1 MSEEYPRR
9 GRNWLTAMGVLFL
22 VVATVTLVR
31 DIIIWSPDFVVQF
44 FFDSEINA
52 QKVSL
57 GAIAFGTFMVVLG
70 FGKKNVQVRWIS
82 SKLKYA
88 KTCNYWQNLQ
98 FNLRQNLVFPYLEE
112 IPI

>member
-31 DIIIWSPDFVVQF
+31 DIIIWSPDFVVEF
-44 FFDSEINA
+44 FFNSDINA

-57 GAIAFGTFMVVLG
+57 GAIVFGASMIAVG
-70 FGKKNVQVRWIS
+70 FGRKNVR
-82 SKLKYA
+82 A
-88 KTCNYWQNLQ
+88 
-98 FNLRQNLVFPYLEE
+98 R
-112 IPI
+112 

>member
-31 DIIIWSPDFVVQF
+31 DIVIWGPDFVVEF
-44 FFDSEINA
+44 FFNSEINA

-57 GAIAFGTFMVVLG
+57 GVIAFGAFMVLLG
-70 FGKKNVQVRWIS
+70 FGKKNVKAR
-82 SKLKYA
+82 
-88 KTCNYWQNLQ
+88 
-98 FNLRQNLVFPYLEE
+98 
-112 IPI
+112 

>member
-1 MSEEYPRR
+1 MMSTEYTKR

-31 DIIIWSPDFVVQF
+31 DIIIWSPDFVFRF

-57 GAIAFGTFMVVLG
+57 GAIAFGALMVTLG
-70 FGKKNVQVRWIS
+70 FGKKNFQAR
-82 SKLKYA
+82 
-88 KTCNYWQNLQ
+88 
-98 FNLRQNLVFPYLEE
+98 
-112 IPI
+112 

>member
-22 VVATVTLVR
+22 VVAVVTLVR

-57 GAIAFGTFMVVLG
+57 GSIAFGLFMIARG
-70 FGKKNVQVRWIS
+70 YKKPNV
-82 SKLKYA
+82 
-88 KTCNYWQNLQ
+88 KT
-98 FNLRQNLVFPYLEE
+98 R
-112 IPI
+112 